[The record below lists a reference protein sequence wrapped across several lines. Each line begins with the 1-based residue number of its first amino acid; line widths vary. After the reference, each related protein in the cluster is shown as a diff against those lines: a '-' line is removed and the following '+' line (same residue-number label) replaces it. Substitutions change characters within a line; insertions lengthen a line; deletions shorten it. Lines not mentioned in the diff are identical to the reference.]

1 MDLLLRRA
9 RLMDGSFQ
17 DITVRDGRILE
28 MGTDLSC
35 AARETIDVGGRLVIP
50 AFVDA
55 HTHLEKALVG
65 VVAGAASL
73 EDAILAFARLYD
85 NLTKEDVQAR
95 AARVLEMAVGHG
107 TGTMRSHVTV
117 VPEIGLVALEALL
130 ELKEKYASIIDLQL
144 VAMPAGVDYVLDRAT
159 LELLEEAARL
169 GVDALGGAP
178 HLSRDPFESIDKTLY
193 LAEKYGLPLDFHVDE
208 HDEPDVRTLEYLAE
222 RARERGLTGRVVA
235 GHCCAL
241 AAVPDDV
248 AHRVIEKVRE
258 AGLSIITLPSCNL
271 YLMGRK
277 DKQPVRRGV
286 TRVREL
292 LAAGVNVAYASD
304 NIRDPFRPFG
314 NADMLEEALITAQ
327 VLQMGLP
334 GELETVLRMGTYNA
348 AAAAGLG
355 EAYGLRPGA
364 WADLV
369 VLEAGSPAEAVISQ
383 AAKSYVF
390 KRGRLVARGSKHTEI
405 YRQVD

>member
-9 RLMDGSFQ
+9 RFMDGSLQ
-17 DITVRDGRILE
+17 DIAIRDGRIRD
-28 MGTDLSC
+28 MGPDLPGP
-35 AARETIDVGGRLVIP
+35 AREIVDVKGRLVIP

-65 VVAGAASL
+65 VAGGAASL
-73 EDAILAFARLYD
+73 EEAILAFARLY
-85 NLTKEDVQAR
+85 NTLTREDVQAR
-95 AARVLEMAVGHG
+95 AGKVLEMAIGHG
-107 TGTMRSHVTV
+107 TGTLRSHVTV

-130 ELKEKYASIIDLQL
+130 ELKEKYSPFIDLQL
-144 VAMPAGVDYVLDRAT
+144 VAMPAGVDYDLDDAT
-159 LELLEEAARL
+159 LKLLEEAARL

-178 HLSRDPFESIDKTLY
+178 HLSRDPFDSIDKTFD
-193 LAEKYGLPLDFHVDE
+193 LAEKYGLPVDFHVDE

-222 RARERGLTGRVVA
+222 KTRERGWAGRVVA

-248 AHRVIEKVRE
+248 AARVIEKVRE
-258 AGLSIITLPSCNL
+258 AGISIITLPSCNL

-277 DKQPVRRGV
+277 DRQPVRRGV

-292 LAAGVNVAYASD
+292 LEAGVNVAYASD

-334 GELETVLRMGTYNA
+334 RELETVLKMGTYNA
-348 AAAAGLG
+348 AAATGLG
-355 EAYGLRPGA
+355 EDYGLRPGA
-364 WADLV
+364 RADLV
-369 VLEAGSPAEAVISQ
+369 VLEAESPAEAVITQ
-383 AAKSYVF
+383 AAKAYVF
-390 KRGRLVARGSKHTEI
+390 KGGRLVARGRKHTER
-405 YRQVD
+405 YLKVE